1 MKTGLYCHI
10 PFCGSTCDFCSFY
23 QEKPARGDL
32 DLYLEGM
39 ELEFS
44 RLPKNLKF
52 ETIFWGGGTP
62 SLLSAKDLSRL
73 GESMLN
79 NINNDFT
86 EWSVEMAPSTVKKD
100 KLKVL
105 KDLGVTRF
113 SLGVQSFDADLL
125 KKLGRLHNPS
135 QIYRAWE
142 LIESSEVKQTNIDLM
157 FALPHQEIEQWKSDL
172 TEANRLNSS
181 HISTYCLTF
190 EEDTALYA
198 KLAEGSLKIDAE
210 KERLFYERGWDM
222 LESFGFK
229 QYEISNFSRSEKER
243 CKHNVNTWEMNEW
256 IGCGPSAASQF
267 NHQRYKQTSSI
278 KEWAEGLKENK
289 NTFGEVSEVTETVR
303 FIDRL
308 IFGLRMNDGVSL
320 SELKKRFSLP
330 VFEKKLQRYFDQLMK
345 EGYLNASEEKLVLTR
360 EGQLK
365 CDAIGSRLLSLEA

>member
-157 FALPHQEIEQWKSDL
+157 FALPHQEIEQWESDL

>member
-345 EGYLNASEEKLVLTR
+345 EGYLNAAEEKLVLTR

>member
-73 GESMLN
+73 GESMFK

-157 FALPHQEIEQWKSDL
+157 FALPHQEIEQWESDL

-289 NTFGEVSEVTETVR
+289 NTFDEVSEVTETVR

>member
-289 NTFGEVSEVTETVR
+289 NTFDEVSEVTETVR

>member
-157 FALPHQEIEQWKSDL
+157 FALPHQEIEQWESDL

-289 NTFGEVSEVTETVR
+289 NTFDEVSEVTETVR

-345 EGYLNASEEKLVLTR
+345 EGYLNAAEEKLVLTR

>member
-10 PFCGSTCDFCSFY
+10 PFCGSTCDFCAFY
-23 QEKPARGDL
+23 QEKPAKEDL
-32 DLYLEGM
+32 ELYLKGM
-39 ELEFS
+39 DSEFGL
-44 RLPKNLKF
+44 LPKDLKI
-52 ETIFWGGGTP
+52 ETLFWGGGTP

-73 GESMLN
+73 GQSMLK
-79 NINNDFT
+79 NINHDFT

-100 KLKVL
+100 KLEVL

-113 SLGVQSFDADLL
+113 SLGVQSFDGDLL
-125 KKLGRLHNPS
+125 EKLGRLHNPT

-142 LIESSEVKQTNIDLM
+142 LIQSSGIEQTNLDLM
-157 FALPHQEIEQWKSDL
+157 FALPHQTIEQWESDL
-172 TEANRLNSS
+172 TEANRLGSS

-198 KLAEGSLKIDAE
+198 KLSRGELKIDEE
-210 KERLFYERGWDM
+210 KERLFYERGWDL

-229 QYEISNFSRSEKER
+229 QYEISNFSRSKKAR
-243 CKHNVNTWEMNEW
+243 CMHNVNTWRMNEW

-278 KEWAEGLKENK
+278 QVWADGLKGNK
-289 NTFGEVSEVTETVR
+289 STFDEVSEVTESVR

-308 IFGLRMNDGVSL
+308 IFGLRMNEGVSL
-320 SELKKRFSLP
+320 SELRERFSIP
-330 VFEKKLQRYFDQLMK
+330 IFEEKLSQYFDQLSA
-345 EGYLNASEEKLVLTR
+345 EGYLNKTKDRLILTR

-365 CDAIGSRLLSLEA
+365 CDAIGSRLLSLES